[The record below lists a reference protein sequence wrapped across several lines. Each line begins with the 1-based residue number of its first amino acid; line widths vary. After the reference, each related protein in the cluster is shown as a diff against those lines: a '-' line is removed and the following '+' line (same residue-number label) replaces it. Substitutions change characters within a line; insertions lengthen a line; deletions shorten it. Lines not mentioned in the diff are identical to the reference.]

1 MSRKLFSLL
10 FIVTIICL
18 MFLIKGVQVYSV
30 EDKERTKNKPDNKIV
45 IAHTEIFGKL
55 ERPQVVF
62 NHGLHSNTFKKEGC
76 DTCHLVTEEKNLI
89 FEYLPQRVA
98 KVITTQSR
106 DKKSVMNSYHEKC
119 INCHKKRINEGEKA
133 GPVICGDCH
142 VKELESVRI
151 KYPIF
156 EFDFYY
162 HEKHVKNLKK
172 DCSLCH
178 HIYDKEDEELVCEEG
193 TEQSCYYCH
202 EDNPSPIPLP
212 QGEGARGRVKRGPSL
227 AVETRITDKKGL
239 SVRKVAHSRCLNCH
253 IDYNKKGL
261 KAGPFVCSKCHT
273 GKFRTVAELAK
284 ITRPDR
290 DQPEKPFI
298 NIEDGRMKGILFDH
312 RFHERNAKTCRA
324 CHHETLNACKKCH
337 ALIGSPEGKGINIAG
352 AYHDVFSEIGCAG
365 CHKIRKSE
373 KNCAGCHYHLLEMDL
388 QAKGSKKTICALC
401 HSGKR
406 EYLIPSQS
414 ISVSELYA
422 KKVPEKVTIKIL
434 EKEYEPTIFPHL
446 KIIKKLVGISNESKM
461 ATYFHRDIQTI
472 CEGCHH
478 HRRIDAEV
486 KKNTPPFCRNCHT
499 ISFDPQN
506 LNRPRLLA
514 VYHRQCMGCHER
526 MNLKPRGCIDCHK
539 RKVDNPTGILS
550 KSTNIRRIEC
560 IYLTKFLIQ

>member
-1 MSRKLFSLL
+1 MSKKLLSLF
-10 FIVTIICL
+10 FIVTIICFT
-18 MFLIKGVQVYSV
+18 FLIKGVQVYSV
-30 EDKERTKNKPDNKIV
+30 ENKVVAQKKTENKII

-62 NHGLHSNTFKKEGC
+62 NHGLHSDAFKKEGC
-76 DTCHLVTEEKNLI
+76 KTCHPVIEENKLN
-89 FEYLPQRVA
+89 FEYLPQGVA
-98 KVITTQSR
+98 KVIATRSR
-106 DKKSVMNSYHEKC
+106 DKKSEMNSYHEKC
-119 INCHKKRINEGEKA
+119 INCHKKRINEGKKA

-142 VKELESVRI
+142 VKDLESVRI

-202 EDNPSPIPLP
+202 DN
-212 QGEGARGRVKRGPSL
+212 QGERGPSL

-239 SVRKVAHSRCLNCH
+239 TVRKVTHSRCLNCH

-284 ITRPDR
+284 VTRPDR

-298 NIEDGRMKGILFDH
+298 NIKNGRMKGILFNH
-312 RFHERNAKTCRA
+312 KFHETNAKTCRS
-324 CHHETLNACKKCH
+324 CHHETLNACKNCH
-337 ALIGSPEGKGINIAG
+337 ALTSGPEGKGINIAG

-373 KNCAGCHYHLLEMDL
+373 KKCAGCHHHLLEMDL
-388 QAKGSKKTICALC
+388 QSKGPKKTICSLC

-406 EYLIPSQS
+406 EYLIPRQS

-446 KIIKKLVGISNESKM
+446 KIIKKLVEISNESKM
-461 ATYFHRDIQTI
+461 ATYFHGNIQTI

-486 KKNTPPFCRNCHT
+486 KKDTPPFCRNCHT
-499 ISFDPQN
+499 IFFDPQN

-514 VYHRQCMGCHER
+514 VYHRQCMGCHEK
-526 MNLKPRGCIDCHK
+526 MDIKAKGCADCHK
-539 RKVDNPTGILS
+539 EKAVRPTGILS
-550 KSTNIRRIEC
+550 KTTDNHPRLKQIGG
-560 IYLTKFLIQ
+560 

>member
-1 MSRKLFSLL
+1 MSRKLFSLF

-30 EDKERTKNKPDNKIV
+30 ENKVVAQKKTENKII

-62 NHGLHSNTFKKEGC
+62 DHGLHSDKFKEQGC
-76 DTCHLVTEEKNLI
+76 KTCHPLTSDWNLI
-89 FEYLPQRVA
+89 FDFPFKPVVRNRE
-98 KVITTQSR
+98 
-106 DKKSVMNSYHEKC
+106 SVMDSYHERC
-119 INCHKKRINEGEKA
+119 ISCHRKMINARKKA
-133 GPVICGDCH
+133 GPIKCGNCH
-142 VKELESVRI
+142 VKELESVNIR
-151 KYPIF
+151 YPIF

-162 HEKHVKNLKK
+162 HNKHDKKLKDIK
-172 DCSLCH
+172 DYCSLCH
-178 HIYDKEDEELVCEEG
+178 HTYDIEEENEELALVYEKG
-193 TEQSCYYCH
+193 TEESCYYCH
-202 EDNPSPIPLP
+202 EL
-212 QGEGARGRVKRGPSL
+212 GKERGPEL
-227 AVETRITDKKGL
+227 TAITNVAAKKGL
-239 SVRKVAHSRCLNCH
+239 TVRKVTHSRCLNCH

-284 ITRPDR
+284 IPRPDR

-298 NIEDGRMKGILFDH
+298 NIKNGRMKGILFNH
-312 RFHERNAKTCRA
+312 KFHETNAKTCRA
-324 CHHETLNACKKCH
+324 CHHETLNACKNCH
-337 ALIGSPEGKGINIAG
+337 ALTGSPEGKGINIAG

-373 KNCAGCHYHLLEMDL
+373 KNCAGCHHHLLEMDL
-388 QAKGSKKTICALC
+388 QAKGPKKTICSLC

-406 EYLIPSQS
+406 EYLIPRQS

-446 KIIKKLVGISNESKM
+446 KIIKKLVEISNESKM
-461 ATYFHRDIQTI
+461 ATYFHGNIQTI

-514 VYHRQCMGCHER
+514 VYHRQCMGCHEK
-526 MNLKPRGCIDCHK
+526 MNIKAKGCADCHK
-539 RKVDNPTGILS
+539 EKAVRPTGILS
-550 KSTNIRRIEC
+550 KTTDNHPRLKQIGG
-560 IYLTKFLIQ
+560 